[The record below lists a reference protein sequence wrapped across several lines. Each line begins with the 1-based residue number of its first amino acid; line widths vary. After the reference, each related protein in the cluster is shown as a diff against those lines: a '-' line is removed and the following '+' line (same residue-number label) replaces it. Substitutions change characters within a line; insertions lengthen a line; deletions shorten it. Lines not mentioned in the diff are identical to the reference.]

1 MCGKWFRGL
10 HKTVPKKGKYF
21 FRLHYGYS
29 GQNKRCGLAFWFF
42 ILRFRIN
49 LIIQIRILI
58 LHLKLMRFDHFKI
71 KTHISGQ
78 YLVIL
83 ITVSQSSWINLTGSF
98 WDSHNFSFYDE
109 LYVTLK
115 TLYDFYEVDLA
126 KQKFT
131 DSFLL

>member
-1 MCGKWFRGL
+1 ML
-10 HKTVPKKGKYF
+10 
-21 FRLHYGYS
+21 
-29 GQNKRCGLAFWFF
+29 FF
-42 ILRFRIN
+42 ILRYKID
-49 LIIQIRILI
+49 LIIQKSWKWLI
-58 LHLKLMRFDHFKI
+58 LHLNLMRFDHFKM
-71 KTHISGQ
+71 KTHVSGQ

-115 TLYDFYEVDLA
+115 TLYDFYEPDLA

-131 DSFLL
+131 TIFFIFIIVHIFWKGHQILRNFHLTFDWHYVGQK